1 MSYDESQF
9 KADSF
14 VQTQNQV
21 KWDLEDSFNT
31 RAQNDEIL
39 GQVLIPEYKVP
50 PKPAPGDR

>member
-9 KADSF
+9 KMDQF

-21 KWDLEDSFNT
+21 KWDLDDSLNT

-39 GQVLIPEYKVP
+39 GQVLIPEY
-50 PKPAPGDR
+50 